1 MLHSRGSVGN
11 KSSGSRSRR
20 GIGWNST
27 PDLAIPGTEGKGQDV
42 ELDKEA
48 RGDLR
53 GECS

>member
-1 MLHSRGSVGN
+1 MLHFRGSVGN
-11 KSSGSRSRR
+11 KNSGPQSRR

-27 PDLAIPGTEGKGQDV
+27 RDLAIPGTEGIGQDV

>member
-1 MLHSRGSVGN
+1 MGN
-11 KSSGSRSRR
+11 KNSGPQSRR

-27 PDLAIPGTEGKGQDV
+27 PDLAIPGTEGIGQDV